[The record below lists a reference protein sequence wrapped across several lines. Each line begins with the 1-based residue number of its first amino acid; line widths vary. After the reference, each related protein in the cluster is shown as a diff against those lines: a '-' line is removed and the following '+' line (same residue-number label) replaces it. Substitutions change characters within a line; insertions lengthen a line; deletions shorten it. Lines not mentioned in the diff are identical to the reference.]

1 MLIRVN
7 VFLGFFVDYLIIGV
21 AYGHGITLY
30 VFEQIRDCVS
40 SECTR
45 SKRSSAVAASDSS
58 TVRAP
63 RNFLAKVTHTY

>member
-1 MLIRVN
+1 MVPHDSKSDLR
-7 VFLGFFVDYLIIGV
+7 LQ
-21 AYGHGITLY
+21 GITLCI
-30 VFEQIRDCVS
+30 FEQIRDFVS
-40 SECTR
+40 SECTW